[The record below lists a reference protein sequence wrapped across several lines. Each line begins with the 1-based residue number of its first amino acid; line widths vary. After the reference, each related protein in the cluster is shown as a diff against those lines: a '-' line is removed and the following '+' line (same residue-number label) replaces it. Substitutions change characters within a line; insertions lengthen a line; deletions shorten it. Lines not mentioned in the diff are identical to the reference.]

1 MSNKGTQLQVISLK
15 YNNINLEDILYKS
28 FEKFLGINCNRCWIN
43 QLSEQEQHNIV
54 SFLTEHIDII
64 LELIFKNGLCLRKED
79 KSSIFIINNSYY
91 SKTKIIDPYIFT
103 YEEIINDI
111 IKNIFITKNGN
122 LELCKQIGL
131 QRKGS
136 KNYLQFKDRGFTIDI
151 IKYNSVKNKMSKKY
165 NGLSLFS
172 SAGIGETYIEPYV
185 HMVVSNELLIERTRL
200 YSHFYNNS
208 HVIHGDITD
217 KNIFDNIIKES
228 LLRNVDYIRIF
239 IIILM

>member
-15 YNNINLEDILYKS
+15 MFILYLNYKNIDFDNNLKNS
-28 FEKFLGINCNRCWIN
+28 FKKFLGINCNRCWIN

-54 SFLTEHIDII
+54 SFLTEHVDII

-111 IKNIFITKNGN
+111 IKNISITKNGN

-136 KNYLQFKDRGFTIDI
+136 GKGDSKNYLQFKDRGFKIDI
-151 IKYNSVKNKMSKKY
+151 IKYNSVKIKCQKNITVY
-165 NGLSLFS
+165 
-172 SAGIGETYIEPYV
+172 
-185 HMVVSNELLIERTRL
+185 L
-200 YSHFYNNS
+200 YSRVLVLVKH
-208 HVIHGDITD
+208 
-217 KNIFDNIIKES
+217 
-228 LLRNVDYIRIF
+228 
-239 IIILM
+239 ILNLM

>member
-103 YEEIINDI
+103 YEEIIND
-111 IKNIFITKNGN
+111 NTTLQHGWIT
-122 LELCKQIGL
+122 
-131 QRKGS
+131 
-136 KNYLQFKDRGFTIDI
+136 TI
-151 IKYNSVKNKMSKKY
+151 S
-165 NGLSLFS
+165 
-172 SAGIGETYIEPYV
+172 T
-185 HMVVSNELLIERTRL
+185 
-200 YSHFYNNS
+200 
-208 HVIHGDITD
+208 
-217 KNIFDNIIKES
+217 
-228 LLRNVDYIRIF
+228 
-239 IIILM
+239 